1 MSIIDISRKLYQENS
16 VETVETNLDESV
28 IESGLLSTK
37 IFLTK
42 VAPKIGQDKYLLLIL
57 CWKLIQGCKDLKTGN
72 NRGLWWRIDL
82 NFIVVYWRVA
92 CWKQ

>member
-57 CWKLIQGCKDLKTGN
+57 C
-72 NRGLWWRIDL
+72 
-82 NFIVVYWRVA
+82 
-92 CWKQ
+92 